1 MSLKVD
7 LDFDTQQDAGS
18 AAERSIANGRGL
30 CEVPAL
36 FLKSIDQE
44 KRQIRV
50 LASSSALDRH
60 GERILPEAFAN
71 SIGVF
76 MQNPCV
82 LAAHSHRLDTGEPPV
97 IGRVV
102 RLWIDSKGLWAV
114 IEFAETELAEQY
126 WQLYSRGFMKAVS
139 VGFIPKKG
147 EWASEENVRLYVHTE
162 VELLEISCVP
172 IPSNPEALVKD
183 TGGANSWL
191 EQKKAEREEAKIMR
205 EIYAENPDFDAECEE
220 FARLL
225 LTGDSIEDLELSDSD
240 EREGEDLNFAELVK
254 AGTRSDQPVAGLPR
268 NCDQAACTF
277 FEDAC
282 DLSIVESFR
291 IGERD
296 RPAPHSTNEFENPF
310 YEV

>member
-1 MSLKVD
+1 MTNEVG
-7 LDFDTQQDAGS
+7 FQMAGIAQQRAEGS
-18 AAERSIANGRGL
+18 RADKRGL

-50 LASSSALDRH
+50 LASSAALDRH

-71 SIGVF
+71 SIAVF
-76 MQNPCV
+76 MRNPCV
-82 LAAHSHRLDTGEPPV
+82 LAAHSHRLDSGVPPV
-97 IGRVV
+97 IGRVTK
-102 RLWIDSKGLWAV
+102 LWIDRQGLWAV
-114 IEFAETELAEQY
+114 IEFAESDLAEEY
-126 WQLYSRGFMKAVS
+126 WRLYSTGFMRAVS

-147 EWASEENVRLYVHTE
+147 EWQQEENVRLYIHSE

-183 TGGANSWL
+183 TGGRNSWL
-191 EQKKAEREEAKIMR
+191 EAKKAEREEQKILR
-205 EIYAENPDFDAECEE
+205 DIYAENPNFDAECEE

-225 LTGDSIEDLELSDSD
+225 LTGDCIEDSELSDSD
-240 EREGEDLNFAELVK
+240 EGEGMNFAELVR
-254 AGTRSDQPVAGLPR
+254 AGARLDQPVADLPCS
-268 NCDQAACTF
+268 CDWIAGALR
-277 FEDAC
+277 EDAVG
-282 DLSIVESFR
+282 IVGTFQ

-296 RPAPHSTNEFENPF
+296 RLAPHSKTEFENPF